1 MQWKCLSQNKK
12 LGMNEEKSFT
22 SCNYCRCG
30 TNEAVQKDN
39 EYCNYYCW
47 PSIFASKTPDL
58 APNAEHSSIWYT
70 EW

>member
-1 MQWKCLSQNKK
+1 MKK
-12 LGMNEEKSFT
+12 RALQVAITADVEP
-22 SCNYCRCG
+22 
-30 TNEAVQKDN
+30 NEAVQKDN